1 MTKLD
6 NFAAVTVMSKMS
18 KSGFFGLS
26 IGMKDLHRFSDH
38 GESTVRRKEIF
49 KEKFPSAD
57 I

>member
-6 NFAAVTVMSKMS
+6 NFAAVTVTSKMS
-18 KSGFFGLS
+18 KSGFSGLS
-26 IGMKDLHRFSDH
+26 IGMKGLQGVSDH
-38 GESTVRRKEIF
+38 RESTVRPKEIF